1 MAVIKAAASG
11 NWSATATW
19 TGGVVPTLND
29 TVYANGFTVALDQ
42 AIDLTG
48 STVDTSGSFIAGQI
62 YMVVS
67 VGTTNFALTANCIAP
82 GTNAGTAVAITSAV
96 GQIFQAVNAGTAT
109 TGTAR
114 RMGALLNYVNTPL
127 TIATGGS
134 FTLAASYNITGA
146 YIQAGSANCLTV
158 SAAASSTLAG
168 CRATGSAFT
177 LSTRAIAFS
186 SSGTLTLNG
195 IVAIGGRVAG
205 TTTANGAHA
214 IESTSSAGTIAFT
227 NASTLTGG
235 SGAVTLAINNNSTG
249 TVTVTAST
257 VTGGSGGFAYAIV
270 NSGTLTVTAS
280 TVTGGSFTSAVGIV
294 HGSTGT
300 VTVTSSTVTG
310 GSSASATGI
319 ENNST
324 GTVTLTSTTVTGGS
338 NATAYGINNTSTGT
352 VTITG
357 DVTAST
363 GLGVN
368 NASTGPVT
376 ITGNVTASTAAGVL
390 NASTGQVTIT
400 GTLTPTTAV
409 HALQCTNTTGANI
422 TLSGSLIYAS
432 NGFAPTN
439 CAKFLMNPTPAL
451 AKVRF
456 AKNGSTTYSDFF
468 TADNSL
474 GQAAITDVRFGTV
487 YASGALTGV
496 AYIPSA
502 SSVAFGVPVDNT
514 TGTATLT
521 AADVR
526 AALGMASANLDAQ
539 LADLPTA
546 SENADAVWDE
556 ATSGHTTAGTY
567 GGRIVRAINS
577 NNELQLTG
585 SHHAAA
591 DVHEFQAAV
600 IQSVA
605 FATSAVTLFTGAMRT
620 ELTPELTE
628 ITEVHAIHGL
638 DIANALTVTPTS
650 RTSGAITQAITGD
663 GTTNTV
669 VTRV

>member
-1 MAVIKAAASG
+1 MAVIKAQASG
-11 NWSATATW
+11 NWSASGTW

-42 AIDLTG
+42 SIDLTG
-48 STVDTSGSFIAGQI
+48 STVDTSGSFIPGQI
-62 YMVVS
+62 YMIVS
-67 VGTTNFALTANCIAP
+67 LGTTNFALTANCIAP
-82 GTNAGTAVAITSAV
+82 GTNAGTPVAITSAV

-168 CRATGSAFT
+168 CHATGSAFT

-186 SSGTLTLNG
+186 SSGTLTLDG
-195 IVAIGGRVAG
+195 IVATGGRVTG

-214 IESTSSAGTIAFT
+214 IESTSAAGTIAFT
-227 NASTLTGG
+227 NASTVAGGVAFAYGLNNNSSGMVTLTSCTLTGG
-235 SGAVTLAINNNSTG
+235 GVANGFGINNNSTG
-249 TVTVTAST
+249 TVTITSSAL
-257 VTGGSGGFAYAIV
+257 TGGST
-270 NSGTLTVTAS
+270 NVTY
-280 TVTGGSFTSAVGIV
+280 GLNNN
-294 HGSTGT
+294 STGT
-300 VTVTSSTVTG
+300 VTVTSSTVAGGTNTVGLNNAGSGTVTITSSTVTG
-310 GSSASATGI
+310 SVSAGI
-319 ENNST
+319 QNAST
-324 GTVTLTSTTVTGGS
+324 GTVTATSTTLTGGS
-338 NATAYGINNTSTGT
+338 GGGAGLSNSSTGT
-352 VTITG
+352 IVSTG
-357 DVTAST
+357 DITAVNSAH
-363 GLGVN
+363 GLV
-368 NASTGPVT
+368 S
-376 ITGNVTASTAAGVL
+376 ASTAASVKVSGSLIGSANGTAAVY
-390 NASTGQVTIT
+390 ASKFLIDP
-400 GTLTPTTAV
+400 TPTTA
-409 HALQCTNTTGANI
+409 
-422 TLSGSLIYAS
+422 
-432 NGFAPTN
+432 
-439 CAKFLMNPTPAL
+439 KF
-451 AKVRF
+451 RQ

-521 AADVR
+521 AANVR
-526 AALGMASANLDAQ
+526 AALGMASANLDTQ
-539 LADLPTA
+539 LAAIPTA
-546 SENADAVWDE
+546 AGNA
-556 ATSGHTTAGTY
+556 
-567 GGRIVRAINS
+567 
-577 NNELQLTG
+577 
-585 SHHAAA
+585 
-591 DVHEFQAAV
+591 
-600 IQSVA
+600 
-605 FATSAVTLFTGAMRT
+605 SAVRT

-650 RTSGAITQAITGD
+650 RTSGAITQTITGD

>member
-11 NWSATATW
+11 NWSASGTW
-19 TGGVVPTLND
+19 TGGVVPSLND

-114 RMGALLNYVNTPL
+114 RMGALLNYVNTPI
-127 TIATGGS
+127 TVATGGS

-168 CRATGSAFT
+168 CHATGSAFT

-186 SSGTLTLNG
+186 SSGTLTLDG
-195 IVAIGGRVAG
+195 IVATGGRVAG
-205 TTTANGAHA
+205 STVATGAIA
-214 IESTSSAGTIAFT
+214 IESTSTTGTIAFT

-235 SGAVTLAINNNSTG
+235 GVERAYGLNNNSSGSITIASSSLAGGLSNNASAVLNSSTG
-249 TVTVTAST
+249 SI
-257 VTGGSGGFAYAIV
+257 SV
-270 NSGTLTVTAS
+270 NSSALVAGGGASSTSNAILNASVGTITLIGCTVNGSSS
-280 TVTGGSFTSAVGIV
+280 TGILNS
-294 HGSTGT
+294 STGT
-300 VTVTSSTVTG
+300 ITVTSSTVTG
-310 GSSASATGI
+310 GSSTSAFGL
-319 ENNST
+319 NNAST
-324 GTVTLTSTTVTGGS
+324 GTVTATSTTLTGGS
-338 NATAYGINNTSTGT
+338 GTTA
-352 VTITG
+352 
-357 DVTAST
+357 T
-363 GLGVN
+363 GLN
-368 NASTGPVT
+368 NASTGT
-376 ITGNVTASTAAGVL
+376 IVSTGDITATNSANGLASASTAASVK
-390 NASTGQVTIT
+390 V
-400 GTLTPTTAV
+400 
-409 HALQCTNTTGANI
+409 
-422 TLSGSLIYAS
+422 SGSLIGSANGTAAVYAI
-432 NGFAPTN
+432 
-439 CAKFLMNPTPAL
+439 KFLIDPTPSI
-451 AKVRF
+451 AKIRQ

-502 SSVAFGVPVDNT
+502 SSVGFGVPVDAT

-526 AALGMASANLDAQ
+526 AAIGLTTANLDTQ
-539 LADLPTA
+539 LSDLPTA

-556 ATSGHTTAGTY
+556 ATSGHTTSGTY
-567 GGRIVRAINS
+567 GGRIVRSINS
-577 NNELQLTG
+577 NNERQLTG

-591 DVHEFQAAV
+591 DIHEFQAAV
-600 IQSVA
+600 IESVA
-605 FATSAVTLFTGAMRT
+605 FATSAVTLFTSAMRT
-620 ELTPELTE
+620 EITPELDE
-628 ITEVHAIHGL
+628 IGEIHAIHGL
-638 DIANALTVTPTS
+638 KSGSALTVTPSS
-650 RTSGAITQAITGD
+650 RAAGAISQSITGD
-663 GTTNTV
+663 GTTTTT
-669 VTRV
+669 VTRT

>member
-1 MAVIKAAASG
+1 MAVIKAQASG
-11 NWSATATW
+11 NWSASGTW

-42 AIDLTG
+42 SIDLTG
-48 STVDTSGSFIAGQI
+48 STVDTSGSFIPGQI
-62 YMVVS
+62 YMIVS
-67 VGTTNFALTANCIAP
+67 LGTTNFALTANCIAP
-82 GTNAGTAVAITSAV
+82 GTNAGTPVAITSAV

-168 CRATGSAFT
+168 CHATGSAFT

-186 SSGTLTLNG
+186 SIGTLTLDG
-195 IVAIGGRVAG
+195 IVATGGRVTG

-214 IESTSSAGTIAFT
+214 IESTSAAGTIAFT
-227 NASTLTGG
+227 NASTVAGGVAFAYGLNNNSSGMVTLTSCTLTGG
-235 SGAVTLAINNNSTG
+235 GVANGFGINNNSTG
-249 TVTVTAST
+249 TVTITSSAL
-257 VTGGSGGFAYAIV
+257 TGGST
-270 NSGTLTVTAS
+270 NVTY
-280 TVTGGSFTSAVGIV
+280 GLNNN
-294 HGSTGT
+294 STGT
-300 VTVTSSTVTG
+300 VTVTSSTVAGGTNTVGLNNAGSGTVTITSSTVTG
-310 GSSASATGI
+310 SVSAGI
-319 ENNST
+319 QNAST
-324 GTVTLTSTTVTGGS
+324 GTVTATSTTLTGGS
-338 NATAYGINNTSTGT
+338 GGGAGLSNSSTGT
-352 VTITG
+352 IVSTG
-357 DVTAST
+357 DITAVNSAH
-363 GLGVN
+363 GLV
-368 NASTGPVT
+368 S
-376 ITGNVTASTAAGVL
+376 ASTAASVKVSGSLIGSANGTAAVY
-390 NASTGQVTIT
+390 STKFLIDP
-400 GTLTPTTAV
+400 TPTTA
-409 HALQCTNTTGANI
+409 
-422 TLSGSLIYAS
+422 
-432 NGFAPTN
+432 
-439 CAKFLMNPTPAL
+439 KF
-451 AKVRF
+451 RQ

-521 AADVR
+521 AANVR
-526 AALGMASANLDAQ
+526 AALGMASANLDTQ
-539 LADLPTA
+539 LAAIPTA
-546 SENADAVWDE
+546 AGNA
-556 ATSGHTTAGTY
+556 
-567 GGRIVRAINS
+567 
-577 NNELQLTG
+577 
-585 SHHAAA
+585 
-591 DVHEFQAAV
+591 
-600 IQSVA
+600 
-605 FATSAVTLFTGAMRT
+605 SAVRT

-650 RTSGAITQAITGD
+650 RTSGAITQTITGD

>member
-11 NWSATATW
+11 NWSASGTW

-29 TVYANGFTVALDQ
+29 TVYANSFTVALDQ

-48 STVDTSGSFIAGQI
+48 STVDTSGSFIPGQI

-67 VGTTNFALTANCIAP
+67 LGTTNFALTANCIAP

-134 FTLAASYNITGA
+134 FTLAANYNITGA

-195 IVAIGGRVAG
+195 IVAIGGRVTG
-205 TTTANGAHA
+205 TTSADGAHA
-214 IESTSSAGTIAFT
+214 IESTSAAGTVAFT

-235 SGAVTLAINNNSTG
+235 SGAFAFGINNNSTGVVTVTSGTLTGGAGFSYSLNNNSTG
-249 TVTVTAST
+249 TVTITSSSAN
-257 VTGGSGGFAYAIV
+257 GGSIP
-270 NSGTLTVTAS
+270 N
-280 TVTGGSFTSAVGIV
+280 GICINNA
-294 HGSTGT
+294 STGT
-300 VTVTSSTVTG
+300 ITVTSSTITGGTTQATGITNAGPGTITVTSSTVTG
-310 GSSASATGI
+310 G
-319 ENNST
+319 NNT
-324 GTVTLTSTTVTGGS
+324 
-338 NATAYGINNTSTGT
+338 NAFGINNNTTSTGT
-352 VTITG
+352 VTVTSTTLTG
-357 DVTAST
+357 GSGATAS
-363 GLGVN
+363 GLN
-368 NASTGPVT
+368 NASTGT
-376 ITGNVTASTAAGVL
+376 IVSTGDITATNSANGLASASTAANVKVSGSL
-390 NASTGQVTIT
+390 ISSAN
-400 GTLTPTTAV
+400 GTPAIYAAKYLIDPTPTTA
-409 HALQCTNTTGANI
+409 
-422 TLSGSLIYAS
+422 
-432 NGFAPTN
+432 
-439 CAKFLMNPTPAL
+439 KF
-451 AKVRF
+451 RQ

-502 SSVAFGVPVDNT
+502 SSVASGVPVDNT

-526 AALGMASANLDAQ
+526 AAIGLATANLDTQ

-546 SENADAVWDE
+546 SENADAVWNE
-556 ATSGHTTAGTY
+556 VMSGHTTSGTY
-567 GGRIVRAINS
+567 GGRIVRSINS

-638 DIANALTVTPTS
+638 DLANALTVTPTS
-650 RTSGAITQAITGD
+650 RTSGAITQSITGD

>member
-1 MAVIKAAASG
+1 
-11 NWSATATW
+11 
-19 TGGVVPTLND
+19 
-29 TVYANGFTVALDQ
+29 
-42 AIDLTG
+42 
-48 STVDTSGSFIAGQI
+48 
-62 YMVVS
+62 
-67 VGTTNFALTANCIAP
+67 
-82 GTNAGTAVAITSAV
+82 
-96 GQIFQAVNAGTAT
+96 
-109 TGTAR
+109 
-114 RMGALLNYVNTPL
+114 MGALLNYVNTPL

-134 FTLAASYNITGA
+134 FTMAASYNITGA

-205 TTTANGAHA
+205 STIANGAHA
-214 IESTSSAGTIAFT
+214 IESTSAAGTVAFT

-235 SGAVTLAINNNSTG
+235 SGAVAFAINNNSTG

-257 VTGGSGGFAYAIV
+257 VTGGSG
-270 NSGTLTVTAS
+270 LTS
-280 TVTGGSFTSAVGIV
+280 LGIENA
-294 HGSTGT
+294 STGT
-300 VTVTSSTVTG
+300 VTITSSTVTG
-310 GSSASATGI
+310 GSNATAIGI
-319 ENNST
+319 ENGLT
-324 GTVTLTSTTVTGGS
+324 GTVTITSSTVTGGS
-338 NATAYGINNTSTGT
+338 NATAYGVNNAGTGP

-363 GLGVN
+363 G
-368 NASTGPVT
+368 
-376 ITGNVTASTAAGVL
+376 AGIL
-390 NASTGQVTIT
+390 NASTGTVTIT
-400 GTLTPTTAV
+400 GTLTPTTAAF
-409 HALQCTNTTGANI
+409 ALQCTNTTGANI
-422 TLSGSLIYAS
+422 TLSGSIIYAS

-502 SSVAFGVPVDNT
+502 SSVAFGVPVDAT

-521 AADVR
+521 AANVR
-526 AALGMASANLDAQ
+526 AALGMASANLDTQ
-539 LADLPTA
+539 LTAIPTA
-546 SENADAVWDE
+546 AGNA
-556 ATSGHTTAGTY
+556 
-567 GGRIVRAINS
+567 
-577 NNELQLTG
+577 
-585 SHHAAA
+585 
-591 DVHEFQAAV
+591 
-600 IQSVA
+600 
-605 FATSAVTLFTGAMRT
+605 SAVRT

>member
-11 NWSATATW
+11 NWSASGTW

-29 TVYANGFTVALDQ
+29 TVYANSFTVALDQ
-42 AIDLTG
+42 SIDLTG

-67 VGTTNFALTANCIAP
+67 LGTTNFALTANCIAP

-127 TIATGGS
+127 TIATGGG
-134 FTLAASYNITGA
+134 FTLAANYNITGA
-146 YIQAGSANCLTV
+146 YIQAGSENCLTV

-177 LSTRAIAFS
+177 VNTRAISFT

-195 IVAIGGRVAG
+195 IVAIGGRAAG
-205 TTTANGAHA
+205 TYPSSNVVA
-214 IESTSSAGTIAFT
+214 IEHSSSTGTVAFT

-235 SGAVTLAINNNSTG
+235 SGVAAYCLFSSATGPITISNSTISGGSSGSGGSIINNSTA
-249 TVTVTAST
+249 TIT
-257 VTGGSGGFAYAIV
+257 I
-270 NSGTLTVTAS
+270 SGTTINA
-280 TVTGGSFTSAVGIV
+280 GVGYSV
-294 HGSTGT
+294 YNNTTGT
-300 VTVTSSTVTG
+300 ITVTSSTITG
-310 GSSASATGI
+310 GSSASAYGI
-319 ENNST
+319 WNNAM
-324 GTVTLTSTTVTGGS
+324 GTIILTSTTVTGGS
-338 NATAYGINNTSTGT
+338 NATAYGVNNASTGT

-363 GLGVN
+363 
-368 NASTGPVT
+368 
-376 ITGNVTASTAAGVL
+376 AAGVL
-390 NASTGQVTIT
+390 NASTGPVTIT

-409 HALQCTNTTGANI
+409 HALQCTNTTGAVI

-439 CAKFLMNPTPAL
+439 CLKFLVNPTPTM

-526 AALGMASANLDAQ
+526 AAIGLGSANLDTQ

-567 GGRIVRAINS
+567 GGRIVRATNA
-577 NNELQLTG
+577 NNELQLNAQN
-585 SHHAAA
+585 HAAA
-591 DVHEFQAAV
+591 NVHQFQTAV
-600 IQSVA
+600 IESVA

-638 DIANALTVTPTS
+638 DLANALTVTPTS

>member
-1 MAVIKAAASG
+1 
-11 NWSATATW
+11 
-19 TGGVVPTLND
+19 VPTLND
-29 TVYANGFTVALDQ
+29 TVYANSYTVALDQ

-48 STVDTSGSFIAGQI
+48 STVDTSGSFIVGQI

-114 RMGALLNYVNTPL
+114 RMGALLNYVNTPI
-127 TIATGGS
+127 TVATGGS
-134 FTLAASYNITGA
+134 FTLAANYNITGA

-168 CRATGSAFT
+168 CHATGSAFT

-195 IVAIGGRVAG
+195 IVAVGGRVVG
-205 TTTANGAHA
+205 STVANGAHA
-214 IESTSSAGTIAFT
+214 IESTSAAGTVAFT

-235 SGAVTLAINNNSTG
+235 SGTLGLGLNNNSTG
-249 TVTVTAST
+249 TVTVTSST
-257 VTGGSGGFAYAIV
+257 VTGASGSSSIGL
-270 NSGTLTVTAS
+270 NNN
-280 TVTGGSFTSAVGIV
+280 
-294 HGSTGT
+294 STGT

-310 GSSASATGI
+310 GSANLGGAHGL
-319 ENNST
+319 NN
-324 GTVTLTSTTVTGGS
+324 
-338 NATAYGINNTSTGT
+338 ASTGT
-352 VTITG
+352 VTITSCA
-357 DVTAST
+357 VTGGSFT
-363 GLGVN
+363 SLFGIN
-368 NASTGPVT
+368 NASTGT
-376 ITGNVTASTAAGVL
+376 ITVTSSTVTGGSSGTAHGIQNASTGTVTATSTTLTGGNSVSANGLNSAVGGTIVSTGDITATNSNHGLASASTAASVKVSGSL
-390 NASTGQVTIT
+390 ISSAN
-400 GTLTPTTAV
+400 GTPAIYAVKYLIDPTPTTA
-409 HALQCTNTTGANI
+409 
-422 TLSGSLIYAS
+422 
-432 NGFAPTN
+432 
-439 CAKFLMNPTPAL
+439 KF
-451 AKVRF
+451 RQG
-456 AKNGSTTYSDFF
+456 KNGSTTYSDFF

-474 GQAAITDVRFGTV
+474 GQAAITDVRFGTS
-487 YASGALTGV
+487 YASGALTGS
-496 AYIPSA
+496 AYIPTA
-502 SSVAFGVPVDNT
+502 GSVAFGVPVDAT

-526 AALGMASANLDAQ
+526 AAIGLATANLDTQ

-556 ATSGHTTAGTY
+556 LMSAHTTAGTY
-567 GGRIVRAINS
+567 GGRIVRSINS

>member
-42 AIDLTG
+42 SIDLTG
-48 STVDTSGSFIAGQI
+48 STVDTSGSFIPGQI
-62 YMVVS
+62 YMIVS
-67 VGTTNFALTANCIAP
+67 LGTTNFALTANCIAP

-96 GQIFQAVNAGTAT
+96 GNIFQAVNAGTAT

-134 FTLAASYNITGA
+134 FTLAANYNITGA

-168 CRATGSAFT
+168 CRAIGSAFT

-205 TTTANGAHA
+205 TTLANGAHA
-214 IESTSSAGTIAFT
+214 IESTSAAGTVAFT

-235 SGAVTLAINNNSTG
+235 SGAITIAINNNSTG
-249 TVTVTAST
+249 TVTITSST
-257 VTGGSGGFAYAIV
+257 VTGGSGQ
-270 NSGTLTVTAS
+270 T
-280 TVTGGSFTSAVGIV
+280 AVGIENN
-294 HGSTGT
+294 STGT

-310 GSSASATGI
+310 GSGQTAIGI
-319 ENNST
+319 ENGLTGTVTITSSTVTGGSNATAYGINNFST

-338 NATAYGINNTSTGT
+338 NATAYGVNNTSTGP

-363 GLGVN
+363 G
-368 NASTGPVT
+368 
-376 ITGNVTASTAAGVL
+376 AGVL
-390 NASTGQVTIT
+390 NASTGSVTIT

-409 HALQCTNTTGANI
+409 HALQCTNTTGAVI

-439 CAKFLMNPTPAL
+439 CLKFLMNPTPTM

-521 AADVR
+521 AANVR
-526 AALGMASANLDAQ
+526 AAIGLATANLDTQ
-539 LADLPTA
+539 LSTISTKA
-546 SENADAVWDE
+546 S
-556 ATSGHTTAGTY
+556 
-567 GGRIVRAINS
+567 
-577 NNELQLTG
+577 
-585 SHHAAA
+585 
-591 DVHEFQAAV
+591 
-600 IQSVA
+600 
-605 FATSAVTLFTGAMRT
+605 
-620 ELTPELTE
+620 
-628 ITEVHAIHGL
+628 EVHAIHGL